1 LAIFGRP
8 VKARAPLT
16 AIITASLP
24 ELVKRTRSA
33 EGTRSQRTAASSIS
47 SGVGSGNDEP
57 CASRRVAASTIAG
70 WAWPWMSAV

>member
-8 VKARAPLT
+8 VKARAPFT

-33 EGTRSQRTAASSIS
+33 DGRRSHSSAASSTS
-47 SGVGSGNDEP
+47 SGVGNGNDEP
-57 CASRRVAASTIAG
+57 CAIRRLAASTMAG
-70 WAWPWMSAV
+70 WAWPWMRAV